1 MQSLKPLVVGLGNP
15 LMGDDG
21 IGVRVSREL
30 RERRIVDI
38 RVVDGGTPGFGLL
51 ELLAE
56 ERLVVFVDA
65 VDAALEPGSV
75 FWVDPDTLFSETRKS
90 SLHQINLT
98 DALDLLGKAGTRA
111 TLKIIGVQPAR
122 VGPGLELSDIL
133 AARLNKIAA
142 QAGEMIKLALTD
154 TRAGFGES

>member
-1 MQSLKPLVVGLGNP
+1 MWNLKPLVVGLGNP

-30 RERRIVDI
+30 RERRVVDI
-38 RVVDGGTPGFGLL
+38 NVVDGGTPGFGLL

-56 ERLVVFVDA
+56 ERLVIMVDA
-65 VDAALEPGSV
+65 VDAAREPGSV

-98 DALDLLGKAGTRA
+98 DALDLLGKSGTRA
-111 TLKIIGVQPAR
+111 TLKIIGVQPSR
-122 VGPGLELSDIL
+122 VGPGLELSEIL
-133 AARLNKIAA
+133 AARMNMIATE
-142 QAGEMIKLALTD
+142 AGEMIKLALAEKS
-154 TRAGFGES
+154 AGFG